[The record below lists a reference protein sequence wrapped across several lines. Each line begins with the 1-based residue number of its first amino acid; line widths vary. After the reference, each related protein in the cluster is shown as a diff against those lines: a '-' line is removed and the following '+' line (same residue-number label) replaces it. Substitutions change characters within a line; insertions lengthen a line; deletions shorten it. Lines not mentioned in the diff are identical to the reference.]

1 MKNLFAAA
9 LLSFSAALSFGDV
22 SDTGCAE
29 SPEFALDGNG
39 KYLVSGS
46 FEVSEM
52 SAPIEILLMAVS
64 NGVGREIAVLEACEA
79 GKISIC
85 ESFDSDASAES
96 VSFELIPSGFDAEL
110 FNLDIKLDKLKTDA
124 ASGESVGG
132 RNASSSGENAMLYYF
147 LCNGYVYGDFA
158 AGKERA
164 EKSTGLGFVEAQNA
178 EQDSIIYVDGHS
190 GNDSN
195 SGSFKFPKKTI
206 RAAARLNM
214 KIKVISIS
222 GGEYAWDGSLSGGT
236 VTIRPTGTVITAGQM
251 IQEVLL

>member
-9 LLSFSAALSFGDV
+9 LLSFSTALSFGDV

-64 NGVGREIAVLEACEA
+64 NCVGREIAVLEACEA

-85 ESFDSDASAES
+85 ESFDSDATADF
-96 VSFELIPSGFDAEL
+96 VSFELIPSGSDAML
-110 FNLDIKLDKLKTDA
+110 SNLDIKLEKLKTDA
-124 ASGESVGG
+124 AAGESVGG
-132 RNASSSGENAMLYYF
+132 QNASSSGENAMLYYF

-164 EKSTGLGFVEAQNA
+164 EKSTGFFVEAQSA
-178 EQDSIIYVDGHS
+178 EQDSIIYVDGLS

-222 GGEYAWDGSLSGGT
+222 GGEYAWNGSLSGGT
-236 VTIRPTGTVITAGQM
+236 VTIRPTGTVILRAK
-251 IQEVLL
+251 